1 MKERRLYTYLPPV
14 NTADTDGILSTA
26 SAPTGWEKY
35 RDRLGLPDTA
45 TKEEVLEGLEGW
57 EEGRSKAISV
67 LTEPIGEDAPAVV
80 RRFAENHKLYSIPS
94 YEELVKRRL
103 ADRLYR
109 VIKHRKGTV
118 PTDHTTARKIDWSS
132 TAPKPGGLGLSGVPH
147 YLLVTTKGK
156 IPAELV
162 RREEDDLYR
171 ATSRELANKVAQVAG
186 KYNRPVFFVTDG
198 ASITRNNGNPVIK
211 RLRNKLIQ
219 EERRLG
225 SDPYE
230 DWGK

>member
-1 MKERRLYTYLPPV
+1 MKERRLYTYLPPE
-14 NTADTDGILSTA
+14 NTVDTDGILSTA
-26 SAPTGWEKY
+26 LAPNGWEKY
-35 RDRLGLPDTA
+35 KERLGLPDTA
-45 TKEEVLEGLEGW
+45 TKADVLKGLEEW
-57 EEGRSKAISV
+57 EKGRSRAISV
-67 LTEPIGEDAPAVV
+67 LTEPIGDDAPKVV

-94 YEELVKRRL
+94 YEELVRMRL
-103 ADRLYR
+103 ANRLYR

-118 PTDHTTARKIDWSS
+118 PADHTTARKIDWSD
-132 TAPKPGGLGLSGVPH
+132 TAPRPGGLGLSGVPH
-147 YLLVTTKGK
+147 YLLVTTNGK

-171 ATSRELANKVAQVAG
+171 ATSRELAGKVAKVVE